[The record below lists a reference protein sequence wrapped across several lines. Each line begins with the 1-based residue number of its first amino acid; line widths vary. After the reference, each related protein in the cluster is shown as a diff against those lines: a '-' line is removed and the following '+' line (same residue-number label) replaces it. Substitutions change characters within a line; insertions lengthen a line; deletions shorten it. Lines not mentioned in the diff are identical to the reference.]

1 MNEFIKVPELSGKEK
16 AAILLTELG
25 SFNTGKVF
33 SLLSKKE
40 IEKLLA
46 AVASLRKVTMQDEI
60 RVLTEVN
67 EFGVKK
73 GIAKPIRSDA
83 EIRAEMNE
91 QFLNEQILNGKDK
104 NKDLRDFIN
113 QNPDTIANALR
124 DWMREE

>member
-33 SLLSKKE
+33 SLLSENE

-67 EFGVKK
+67 EFGVKR
-73 GIAKPIRSDA
+73 GISKPVRSDS

-91 QFLNEQILNGKDK
+91 QILNSKDK

>member
-33 SLLSKKE
+33 SLLSEKE

-91 QFLNEQILNGKDK
+91 QILNGKDK

-113 QNPDTIANALR
+113 QTPDTIANALR

>member
-1 MNEFIKVPELSGKEK
+1 M
-16 AAILLTELG
+16 TERG

-33 SLLSKKE
+33 SLLSEKE

-91 QFLNEQILNGKDK
+91 QILNGKDK

>member
-33 SLLSKKE
+33 SLLSEKE

-91 QFLNEQILNGKDK
+91 QILNGKDK

>member
-91 QFLNEQILNGKDK
+91 QILNGKDK

>member
-33 SLLSKKE
+33 SLLSEKE

-83 EIRAEMNE
+83 EIRSEM
-91 QFLNEQILNGKDK
+91 NEQILNGKDK

>member
-33 SLLSKKE
+33 SLLSENE

-67 EFGVKK
+67 EFGVKR
-73 GIAKPIRSDA
+73 GISKPVRSDA
-83 EIRAEMNE
+83 EIRAEMNV
-91 QFLNEQILNGKDK
+91 QILNSKDK